1 MSACNRDREVFMVC
15 SSLKALK
22 SQLIEA
28 ESESPVYRI
37 DSYRRTVLEDLRF
50 KLGESKVKC
59 QGDYGLHDGDG
70 IVCQAD
76 KVHAELRTECG
87 LSDEWQIST

>member
-1 MSACNRDREVFMVC
+1 VFIVC

-37 DSYRRTVLEDLRF
+37 DICRRAANEVLRF
-50 KLGESKVKC
+50 RLSESEVKC
-59 QGDYGLHDGDG
+59 QVDYGLHGGEG

-76 KVHAELRTECG
+76 KFAWRIEK
-87 LSDEWQIST
+87 